1 MRGSRDI
8 PFFFLWF
15 GAAVSLSE
23 MLAGTLLAPLGL
35 GRALVAIVL
44 GHVIGTTLLVAAGLI
59 GSRENQSAMG
69 TAGAAFGSAGRRLF
83 ATLNV
88 VQLVGWTAIMLATGA
103 RQFAS
108 LAGHL
113 GAVGPVALWI
123 VVLGLLVAGWA
134 AFARAGVGRLNTV
147 AVALLI
153 GLLLAVF
160 VRLFFV
166 PEGRSGAD
174 VDVDVDALWR
184 GT

>member
-1 MRGSRDI
+1 
-8 PFFFLWF
+8 
-15 GAAVSLSE
+15 
-23 MLAGTLLAPLGL
+23 
-35 GRALVAIVL
+35 
-44 GHVIGTTLLVAAGLI
+44 
-59 GSRENQSAMG
+59 
-69 TAGAAFGSAGRRLF
+69 
-83 ATLNV
+83 
-88 VQLVGWTAIMLATGA
+88 MLATGA

-166 PEGRSGAD
+166 PGDGPAPMSTSTSMRFGAALELVVVMPLSWLPLVADYNRHARNGGVAAVYTWLGTVSAVPGCMRSAC
-174 VDVDVDALWR
+174 
-184 GT
+184 